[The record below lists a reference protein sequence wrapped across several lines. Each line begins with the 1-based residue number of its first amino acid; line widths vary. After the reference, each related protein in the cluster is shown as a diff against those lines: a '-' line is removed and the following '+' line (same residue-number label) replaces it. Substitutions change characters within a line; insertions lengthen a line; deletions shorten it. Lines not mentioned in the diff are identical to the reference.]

1 MKIFYLI
8 TPIKGDDRK
17 ESSMAS
23 PASINGHPIHPML
36 IPFPI
41 ALWVFS
47 LIADLIFL
55 WRGNPVWRDWIAFY
69 ALLAGIIGAA
79 LAAVFGIIDWLSIK
93 DPKVKRT
100 ADWHARLN
108 VIALLVFAA
117 SFYLRTT
124 SGSRM
129 VSGSYTIPVVLSV
142 LGVLLITISGYL
154 GGELVFRHGVAVN
167 PQYDTGGETRD
178 KARAS

>member
-1 MKIFYLI
+1 MATETGVNPKSTVKI
-8 TPIKGDDRK
+8 GD
-17 ESSMAS
+17 
-23 PASINGHPIHPML
+23 HPIHPML

-47 LIADLIFL
+47 LVADVIYL

-69 ALLAGIIGAA
+69 TLLGGILGAA
-79 LAAVFGIIDWLSIK
+79 VAAVPGIVDWLSIK
-93 DPKVKRT
+93 DRAVKKV

-108 VIALLVFAA
+108 VIALLIFAA

-124 SGSRM
+124 GGSRLI
-129 VSGSYTIPVVLSV
+129 SGSYTIPLVLSV
-142 LGVLLITISGYL
+142 IGIILITISGYL
-154 GGELVFRHGVAVN
+154 GGDLVYKYGVAVN
-167 PQYDTGGETRD
+167 PQHDTPPEERA